1 VVLVSA
7 TLLKYMGSGPKWP
20 FAIMSFQEYCA
31 DNWWSALLYVQ
42 NYVNVTNMVKKKKWK
57 ILDSRMFSVCGTNV
71 VPQYRLPTL
80 LDFTSCILRAVEVP
94 KTLSLDSSTLRFGIY
109 RRIVLC
115 SMGV

>member
-42 NYVNVTNMVKKKKWK
+42 NYVNVTNMVKKKK
-57 ILDSRMFSVCGTNV
+57 
-71 VPQYRLPTL
+71 
-80 LDFTSCILRAVEVP
+80 
-94 KTLSLDSSTLRFGIY
+94 
-109 RRIVLC
+109 
-115 SMGV
+115 